1 MVSYLVVDRRDKL
14 REPTKKCITLLFDWN
29 TVGPAASSS
38 PKSKVLRFLLLILFL
53 LCMATFLVKVEILSP
68 NFFSASTFT
77 FWVWGL
83 IFVPKPNAPTPA
95 PTSTP
100 TSIPQAPA
108 LHFIASRNHSH
119 CCRSGW
125 NRSRDCSS
133 LRDQQ
138 ETKARESRT

>member
-14 REPTKKCITLLFDWN
+14 REPTKKYTTLLFDWN

-68 NFFSASTFT
+68 NFFSASTCT

-83 IFVPKPNAPTPA
+83 IFRPKTQHTYAC
-95 PTSTP
+95 SD
-100 TSIPQAPA
+100 
-108 LHFIASRNHSH
+108 LHANVNSASARPPFY
-119 CCRSGW
+119 CQQK
-125 NRSRDCSS
+125 S
-133 LRDQQ
+133 LTLLSQWL
-138 ETKARESRT
+138 ESEP